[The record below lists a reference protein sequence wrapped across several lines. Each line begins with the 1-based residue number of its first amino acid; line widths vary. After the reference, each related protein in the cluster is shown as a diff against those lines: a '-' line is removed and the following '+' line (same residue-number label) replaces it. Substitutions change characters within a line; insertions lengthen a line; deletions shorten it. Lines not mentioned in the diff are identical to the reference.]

1 MNDRRFTIFIRDKL
15 KLPWLISFM
24 LVMLF
29 LGIIINR
36 FEPYNFFK
44 ILAPILLLMMTSTI
58 WVLKIVFK
66 NIDNFKQYYEKH
78 QIFQDSFKL
87 LFDVENR
94 GIITIVFTIIVF
106 IYFICLYKL
115 GFFNL
120 DIMGCYTLFLGGGT
134 FFFALIG
141 YELHIRLTICL
152 KSLEKQ
158 CYSGSFEYNL
168 RNPKYTSWLFDLY
181 KLSKLLRIS
190 SFVIGLLFVSEN
202 TLFFVANMSYDF
214 RFFNSLHFLNN
225 LEELPLELWII
236 WIFIFISIALIIPV
250 IALIQINSLHNI
262 VLQIEKDFNLK
273 IMDEYKNT
281 PLLQDANHYFLLLQ
295 ASNIVEK
302 SLDETYLLKKNEKL
316 VAIGSSVLTC
326 FVHIL
331 TIINFLSV

>member
-1 MNDRRFTIFIRDKL
+1 MNERRFTIFIRDKL

-36 FEPYNFFK
+36 FEPYNFFE

-66 NIDNFKQYYEKH
+66 NIDNFKQYYEKY

-168 RNPKYTSWLFDLY
+168 RNPKYTSGY
-181 KLSKLLRIS
+181 
-190 SFVIGLLFVSEN
+190 
-202 TLFFVANMSYDF
+202 
-214 RFFNSLHFLNN
+214 
-225 LEELPLELWII
+225 
-236 WIFIFISIALIIPV
+236 LIY
-250 IALIQINSLHNI
+250 IN
-262 VLQIEKDFNLK
+262 
-273 IMDEYKNT
+273 
-281 PLLQDANHYFLLLQ
+281 
-295 ASNIVEK
+295 
-302 SLDETYLLKKNEKL
+302 
-316 VAIGSSVLTC
+316 
-326 FVHIL
+326 
-331 TIINFLSV
+331 